1 MEKKER
7 GEREIMCKLIN
18 EVKEVKKVD
27 IREEKRR
34 TSERNKRDIDYSHL
48 NRHH

>member
-1 MEKKER
+1 MRER
-7 GEREIMCKLIN
+7 EREIRCELIN

-34 TSERNKRDIDYSHL
+34 TSERNERDIDYSYL
-48 NRHH
+48 IRHH